1 MIRSGAGETEEAAWQ
16 LDLPERTREVFFL
29 EDRIEF
35 VLVAPFFFFF
45 VMGGVC
51 EREKERKRETSRN
64 FDPSYL

>member
-1 MIRSGAGETEEAAWQ
+1 MAAGPP
-16 LDLPERTREVFFL
+16 PERTREAFFL

-35 VLVAPFFFFF
+35 VLVALFFFFL
-45 VMGGVC
+45 VGGVC